1 MEAAAAAASPPG
13 AMISYVNLIN
23 GSSVDLDSCLA
34 AGRGTISLS
43 LSLISLSIY
52 TSMLCYAMLHEQL
65 AQLDGYI
72 YLQLSR
78 HQD

>member
-34 AGRGTISLS
+34 AGRGTLS